1 MKKLKE
7 GDKTIVS
14 YSQEELKNLPSET
27 DWDRVDAMT
36 DEELT
41 ANALSDPDVLPVDE
55 GFFAAAQMMT
65 LEDLIAQQKK
75 RKQQVTIRLKTK
87 TLEWF
92 KSKGRGYQTKIS
104 ALLDYYVEQEQA
116 KVASGGIM
124 VYRSAKSGAFTPVA
138 AAKKSVK
145 KPPHK
150 KRETA

>member
-7 GDKTIVS
+7 GDKTIAS

-27 DWDRVDAMT
+27 DWARVDAMT

-41 ANALSDPDVLPVDE
+41 ANALSNPDALPVDE

-65 LEDLIAQQKK
+65 LEDLIAQQKR

-116 KVASGGIM
+116 KGASRGIVA
-124 VYRSAKSGAFTPVA
+124 YRSAKSGAFTAEA
-138 AAKKSVK
+138 AAKKSAK
-145 KPPHK
+145 KPPQK